1 MTKPMN
7 LLTPFEVKKLQNQS
21 IAETMNFF
29 KNPEKITTRKEAK
42 SNVLF
47 SQITKRCVSGKI
59 LFYPLPASNSLKLKN
74 ALSPKRIVA
83 KSSSPLRKGRVREG
97 ICFNQT
103 IKGGSSQRSS
113 QRSSR

>member
-1 MTKPMN
+1 MTEPMN

-21 IAETMNFF
+21 VAETRYFF

-47 SQITKRCVSGKI
+47 SQITKRCVSGKT
-59 LFYPLPASNSLKLKN
+59 LFYSLLASNSVNFKN

-83 KSSSPLRKGRVREG
+83 KIGWGRPPLTKGE
-97 ICFNQT
+97 T
-103 IKGGSSQRSS
+103 GGF
-113 QRSSR
+113 